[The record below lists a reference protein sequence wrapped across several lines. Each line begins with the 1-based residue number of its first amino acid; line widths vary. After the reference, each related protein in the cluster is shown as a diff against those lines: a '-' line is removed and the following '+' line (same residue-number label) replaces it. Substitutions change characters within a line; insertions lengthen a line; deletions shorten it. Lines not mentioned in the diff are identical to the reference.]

1 MDRITK
7 RHSLFR
13 LVSQAVSEAGKHEE
27 DTKKGA
33 RAHKGEEIPV
43 VSSSDAT
50 VDPYTM
56 VVLSFYAAVTYSAMV
71 TSWWPPNVACLAVL
85 GGDVHSTIRCPGRL
99 YGRPL
104 CSRWPQSEWVIRFLS
119 RR

>member
-1 MDRITK
+1 MDRISK
-7 RHSLFR
+7 RYSLFC
-13 LVSQAVSEAGKHEE
+13 LVLQAVSEAGKHKE

-33 RAHKGEEIPV
+33 RAHKGEKIPII
-43 VSSSDAT
+43 SSSDTT

-56 VVLSFYAAVTYSAMV
+56 VVLSFYAAVADSAMV

-85 GGDVHSTIRCPGRL
+85 CRDVHGAIWCPGRL

-104 CSRWPQSEWVIRFLS
+104 CRRWPQSEWVFGFLGG
-119 RR
+119 R